1 MRTPR
6 EEEAIANRLIAMG
19 RLSAEDLRSS
29 LADTR
34 RLRRPLLAV
43 LLERGL
49 TTERDVAEAS
59 RTHDTANIHDSSGVE
74 PDRSVRPEERETY
87 VAPRASDRLARDE
100 SQRSLGEIGHYT
112 ITGELGRGG
121 MGVVYKAYDRVLK
134 RNVAVKMILDPTRAG
149 RSLVERFRAEA
160 SAVARLHDPRIVSV
174 FEVGE
179 HDEKPYIV
187 MELVDG
193 RSLEQLLQEEELSER
208 RIAEVLRDTA
218 LALQHAHDNGII
230 HRDVKPENVL
240 VDRAGGA
247 HLMDFGLAQDLAATT
262 RLTVAGQILGTP
274 AYMAPEQASGT
285 GEVIGPR
292 ADVYALGAVLY
303 RALAGRPPFEG
314 SAIQELI
321 YRVLTEEPKAPRTIR
336 PDIHPDLE
344 TIALRCLTKEQGR
357 RYESAAAVAEELRR
371 FLDGEPLVARPVG
384 SFERLWRRARRNRRT
399 VVVGALLAAAATA
412 GVLWLRTRHEQE
424 LARERADNARKTE
437 LLRKAQA
444 TASIEEGERFLAAH
458 SQDAAI
464 ACATSAIELDPSR
477 GDAWSLRA
485 SAYFEKGDSARALA
499 DSEKAIEVAPNHARG
514 WLGRASVR
522 ANRREAAGAIADATK
537 AIELDPKN
545 PRGWHARAAA
555 KFNSGDIDGGLEDAS
570 HEILL
575 DPKEAEAWE
584 LRAECWFNKG
594 DYERAIAD
602 ASESI
607 RLSPKYAHAY
617 YTRAASRA
625 TAGDLEQ
632 ALEDANQ
639 AVRLA
644 PALPEAWLVRMITK
658 ARMGDDRG
666 AIADATK
673 TIELAPTRAQ
683 AWLIRAASHENLGE
697 KAEAI
702 RDFERYLEL
711 EPVGRNADSVR
722 KTLENMKKD

>member
-1 MRTPR
+1 
-6 EEEAIANRLIAMG
+6 MG
-19 RLSAEDLRSS
+19 RLSAEDLRNS

-43 LLERGL
+43 LIERGL
-49 TTERDVAEAS
+49 ATERDVAEAS
-59 RTHDTANIHDSSGVE
+59 RTHDTANLHDSSGVE
-74 PDRSVRPEERETY
+74 PGRDVRPEERETY
-87 VAPRASDRLARDE
+87 VAPRASDRLAREE
-100 SQRSLGEIGHYT
+100 SQRSLGEVGHYT

-160 SAVARLHDPRIVSV
+160 SAVARLHDPRIISI

-179 HDEKPYIV
+179 HEEKPYIV

-193 RSLEQLLQEEELSER
+193 VNLEQLLQEGALSER

-218 LALQHAHDNGII
+218 LALQHAHENGII

-321 YRVLTEEPKAPRTIR
+321 YRVLTEEPKPPRAIR
-336 PDIHPDLE
+336 PGVPPDLE

-357 RYESAAAVAEELRR
+357 RYDSAAAVAEELRR

-384 SFERLWRRARRNRRT
+384 SFERLLRRARRNRRA
-399 VVVGALLAAAATA
+399 VVGAAVLALAATA
-412 GVLWLRTRHEQE
+412 GVLWLRARHEEE
-424 LARERADNARKTE
+424 LAREKAQLAEKNE

-444 TASIEEGERFLAAH
+444 TASIEEGERLLAAH
-458 SQDAAI
+458 SLDAAI
-464 ACATSAIELDPSR
+464 ACATSAIELDPGR
-477 GDAWSLRA
+477 GDAWSLRG
-485 SAYFEKGDSARALA
+485 SAYFEKGDPDHALA
-499 DSEKAIEVAPNHARG
+499 DSEKAIEVAPSHARG

-522 ANRREAAGAIADATK
+522 SNRRETAGAIADATK
-537 AIELDPKN
+537 AIDLDPKN
-545 PRGWHARAAA
+545 PRAWHARAAA
-555 KFNSGDIDGGLEDAS
+555 KFNSGDIDGGIEDAS

-584 LRAECWFNKG
+584 VRAECFFNKG

-607 RLSPKYAHAY
+607 RLAPKYAHAW
-617 YTRAASRA
+617 YTRAAARA
-625 TAGDLEQ
+625 TSGDLER
-632 ALEDANQ
+632 ALQDANQ

-644 PALPEAWLVRMITK
+644 PTLPEAWTVRMITK
-658 ARMGDDRG
+658 ARMGDDEG

-673 TIELAPTRAQ
+673 TIELAPKRAQ
-683 AWLIRAASHENLGE
+683 AWLIRAASHENRGE
-697 KAEAI
+697 DAEAVK
-702 RDFERYLEL
+702 DFERYLEL
-711 EPVGRNADSVR
+711 EPTGRNADSVR
-722 KTLENMKKD
+722 ETLKRLKKD